1 MATVES
7 LPSDL
12 GGESGTQSLK
22 QLKANLKDALRK
34 SGVLDSVKAQIR
46 REFILGLSDKQL
58 SKFSTK
64 DATLDLRERLSL
76 SVIYHFLKQRNFIH
90 SLSVFAAE
98 CGFDSKSSWLS
109 EVDIVRSLK
118 FGTKSEVY
126 RIVSEKADKTTDE
139 NKIMSQRRSSVFDVL
154 LDNLSS
160 DSQDASAEISVQT
173 EANNLGPRESLEHQM
188 QNLRNSF
195 LSRRDAEKAAP
206 AKSIEERLIQF
217 QRECEEKYR
226 RDSESYVNY
235 MRETEIT
242 KVRLEEAQRVR
253 AETDIIR
260 KELEA
265 DYQRRLHEHAERESA
280 SIRSFSDRDR
290 QMQQSQYEAR
300 QLMQREIDDLRGREK
315 SGLRKLELES
325 QGLRALELRLQESK
339 AVLESREREVGRREK
354 LAEDL
359 LSNNVERAKAEARA
373 FLRSEMENVG
383 REKIILEQE
392 KQHLQD
398 IKASQEVLLESASST
413 RRMLRDAQAEL
424 LLREDEISAFRL
436 KVNSM
441 TEKMARY
448 PDDWIETTD
457 LEASKVRKCCVDEW
471 HCCLAAV
478 T

>member
-1 MATVES
+1 MATVKF
-7 LPSDL
+7 LPPDL
-12 GGESGTQSLK
+12 GGESGAQSLK
-22 QLKANLKDALRK
+22 QLKANLKDTLRK

-126 RIVSEKADKTTDE
+126 RIVSEEANKTVE
-139 NKIMSQRRSSVFDVL
+139 EKKVLSQKRLSVFDVL

-173 EANNLGPRESLEHQM
+173 EAGTYNLGPRESLEHQM

-195 LSRRDAEKAAP
+195 LSRRDAEKASP

-235 MRETEIT
+235 MRETEIS
-242 KVRLEEAQRVR
+242 KVKLEEAQKVR

-280 SIRSFSDRDR
+280 SIRSFADRDR
-290 QMQQSQYEAR
+290 QVQQSQYEAR

-339 AVLESREREVGRREK
+339 SILESREREVGRREK

-383 REKIILEQE
+383 RERIVVEQE
-392 KQHLQD
+392 KQHLHD
-398 IKASQEVLLESASST
+398 IKASQEVLLESASTT

-436 KVNSM
+436 KINSM
-441 TEKMARY
+441 TEKMSRY

-457 LEASKVRKCCVDEW
+457 LEASKVSQCRVDE
-471 HCCLAAV
+471 
-478 T
+478 